1 MPAQQKGETPVKCAY
16 AGESR
21 IRSKVVLMESI
32 HQVLDILLDADGPR
46 VVHWD
51 GRILR
56 MHKLTSRKARQ
67 IFSAPQSF
75 PGLLGVY
82 DHKAHYRDLADPL
95 GDLLGIHL

>member
-1 MPAQQKGETPVKCAY
+1 MSTSQQGKVCKGEAPNGMRRV
-16 AGESR
+16 
-21 IRSKVVLMESI
+21 RSKVVLMESI
-32 HQVLDILLDADGPR
+32 HQVLEILLDAQEPR

-67 IFSAPQSF
+67 IFNAPHSF

-82 DHKAHYRDLADPL
+82 DHNAHYRDLADPL
-95 GDLLGIHL
+95 EDILGINL

>member
-1 MPAQQKGETPVKCAY
+1 MYAVQNGENRT
-16 AGESR
+16 
-21 IRSKVVLMESI
+21 RSKVVLMESI
-32 HQVLDILLDADGPR
+32 HQVLDVLLDADEPR

-67 IFSAPQSF
+67 IFHSPQSF

-82 DHKAHYRDLADPL
+82 DHNAHYRDLADPL

>member
-1 MPAQQKGETPVKCAY
+1 MPNSFHHGEH
-16 AGESR
+16 R

-32 HQVLDILLDADGPR
+32 HQVLDILLDAEEPR

-67 IFSAPQSF
+67 IFHSPQSF

-82 DHKAHYRDLADPL
+82 DHNAHYRDLADPL